1 MKVAFTTLLAAS
13 LVGVAIFGV
22 FGMHTNMQ
30 DHDGGCALAQSQGAN
45 CPKQVSPIDYII
57 FHLGAFRSVST
68 ATFSDGL
75 FSSLIL
81 LALLIVG
88 IGLGMLSGNASLLQL
103 SSSYY
108 RYEPELFISSQ
119 KRGLLEWTSLH
130 ENSPTIS

>member
-1 MKVAFTTLLAAS
+1 MKVVFTTLLAAS
-13 LVGVAIFGV
+13 FVGVAIFGV
-22 FGMHTNMQ
+22 FGMHTDMQ
-30 DHDGGCALAQSQGAN
+30 NHDGGCALAQSQGTN

-75 FSSLIL
+75 FASLVL
-81 LALLIVG
+81 LSLLIVG
-88 IGLGMLSGNASLLQL
+88 IGLGMLSGNAFLLKL

-108 RYEPELFISSQ
+108 RYGPELFISPPKS
-119 KRGLLEWTSLH
+119 RFLRWTSLH